1 MPISPQDRTTSGR
14 TAGSS
19 AGSGMSFVTTPTAS
33 AGTIGLAMFNTSPS
47 LQTVPNGTAGY
58 ILVSSGPTTAPV
70 WQPPTAVFTD
80 DQTFASSPA
89 GNVTMVFTPLPPSG
103 TDGTINYTVVADVV
117 RPVTISGSYDNTAS
131 SLTATSIQAAIDEIA
146 AILPEGFDNGISIGA
161 DGYAELGGTLHH
173 ATDIDQA
180 GYNLTIS
187 SVLPDSRTN
196 EIHSGDNVAGLG
208 ISGVGFTSTKDNQL
222 SYLYGGD
229 ATAAGGFPYQ
239 AGVGVVDFTG
249 GNAQHISQFNG
260 TTHSSMMSA
269 QDGSTN
275 SSMTVDGSGVANI
288 SATDGTTT
296 SYETFIGNKIS
307 SGFNSTEYEVLY
319 GNGNKQLVAY
329 PETRDDTPTTPQLN
343 VLYTDALGNI
353 LSAPFTQVVVAAFNG
368 TSIDATT
375 GKVQLGNDVGGTDAA
390 LINDRE
396 IPLNGNT
403 ISLTRNDG
411 GLPTVFQEDGTA
423 QIGYNLVVKGD
434 HDGATNAGNVI
445 VRVGDDTAPIR
456 ENSVIQMATIHVPS
470 GNIMTENKF
479 QRSSDYTVL
488 ERLTKPFTHDVR
500 GYKVDVPGSIINLL
514 GSSSTGKYKLGQTA
528 FNTGTAF
535 PSENPVE
542 VLPAD
547 AGNIKNLVFNTVT
560 GDINL
565 EGAVNAGYRKV
576 EKIGTVSLTAYPTT
590 PTVTNGGKHYYE
602 IVETLTNTPSIP
614 FLAPIGKKWMA
625 RINGNIF
632 PQFVSPKNVNAETF
646 SYLRIN
652 GIIAAESQDIT
663 PIVADTGATDTSTV
677 VAANRVD
684 CVADVNQTVASTSAI
699 EVMSYIR
706 HDVAES
712 ITMPI
717 SNTGSDILGYWNLAT
732 ELFLADL

>member
-1 MPISPQDRTTSGR
+1 MSISPQDRTTSGR
-14 TAGSS
+14 TAGLS
-19 AGSGMSFVTTPTAS
+19 AGAGMSFVTTPTAS

-89 GNVTMVFTPLPPSG
+89 GNVTMVFTPLAPSG
-103 TDGTINYTVVADVV
+103 TDGTINYTVQADVV
-117 RPVTISGSYDNTAS
+117 RPVTISGSYNNTISGLVADN
-131 SLTATSIQAAIDEIA
+131 IQDAIDEIA
-146 AILPEGFDNGISIGA
+146 TLIAASALEIQNEG
-161 DGYAELGGTLHH
+161 T
-173 ATDIDQA
+173 
-180 GYNLTIS
+180 
-187 SVLPDSRTN
+187 SV
-196 EIHSGDNVAGLG
+196 EA
-208 ISGVGFTSTKDNQL
+208 STTKM
-222 SYLYGGD
+222 
-229 ATAAGGFPYQ
+229 
-239 AGVGVVDFTG
+239 DFTG
-249 GNAQHISQFNG
+249 NLVEA
-260 TTHSSMMSA
+260 TSSAAGEVIINIDSKTP
-269 QDGSTN
+269 GSYDNTVSGLAADNVQEAIDEVEGRLDIAETN
-275 SSMTVDGSGVANI
+275 ITNLLAESHPAATV
-288 SATDGTTT
+288 SATSNPALT
-296 SYETFIGNKIS
+296 I
-307 SGFNSTEYEVLY
+307 
-319 GNGNKQLVAY
+319 
-329 PETRDDTPTTPQLN
+329 DTPTQVANLDLKTPGSYDNSTSNLAADN
-343 VLYTDALGNI
+343 VQGAIDELAANPKG
-353 LSAPFTQVVVAAFNG
+353 AFNG
-368 TSIDATT
+368 TSVDATT
-375 GKVQLGNDVGGTDAA
+375 QKVQFGNDIGGTDAT
-390 LINDRE
+390 LQSDRE
-396 IPLNGNT
+396 IPMNNFNIHLERGTAAQN
-403 ISLTRNDG
+403 
-411 GLPTVFQEDGTA
+411 TVFQGDGTVI
-423 QIGYNLVVKGD
+423 IGNNLVIKGD

-535 PSENPVE
+535 SGENPLE

-576 EKIGTVSLTAYPTT
+576 EKIGTISLTAYPTT
-590 PTVTNGGKHYYE
+590 PTITSGGKHYYE

-614 FLAPIGKKWMA
+614 FLAPIGKKWMV
-625 RINGNIF
+625 RINGNIL

-663 PIVADTGATDTSTV
+663 PIVADTGATDASTV